1 MMCTAAEVTI
11 LSKISS
17 SLFKYSPG
25 KELKERMHLLFQRLL
40 FFCLCILLS
49 HAFVMPK
56 SSAIGNFMNMNTYC
70 ASQSLI
76 LPGKTA
82 ATMTKN
88 NMDGQK
94 GTNEIDYVKIL
105 GMFINPLNP
114 YSWFLYFFV
123 GINVFSILQN
133 Q

>member
-1 MMCTAAEVTI
+1 MN
-11 LSKISS
+11 
-17 SLFKYSPG
+17 
-25 KELKERMHLLFQRLL
+25 RLFQRLVL
-40 FFCLCILLS
+40 FSFCTLLC
-49 HAFVMPK
+49 HAFIMPK
-56 SSAIGNFMNMNTYC
+56 SGDIGNCMNMNTYGTP
-70 ASQSLI
+70 QSLI

-82 ATMTKN
+82 VAMAKN

-123 GINVFSILQN
+123 GINVFSALQN

>member
-1 MMCTAAEVTI
+1 
-11 LSKISS
+11 
-17 SLFKYSPG
+17 
-25 KELKERMHLLFQRLL
+25 MHRLFQRLVL
-40 FFCLCILLS
+40 FSLCTLLS

-56 SSAIGNFMNMNTYC
+56 SSAIEKCMNVNMNMNQYC
-70 ASQSLI
+70 TSQSLN

-82 ATMTKN
+82 VAMTKN

-123 GINVFSILQN
+123 GVNVFSILQN

>member
-1 MMCTAAEVTI
+1 
-11 LSKISS
+11 
-17 SLFKYSPG
+17 
-25 KELKERMHLLFQRLL
+25 MHRLFQRLVL
-40 FFCLCILLS
+40 FSLCTLLS

-56 SSAIGNFMNMNTYC
+56 SGAIEKCMNVSMNQYC
-70 ASQSLI
+70 TLQSLI

-82 ATMTKN
+82 VAMTKN

>member
-1 MMCTAAEVTI
+1 MHR
-11 LSKISS
+11 
-17 SLFKYSPG
+17 LFQG
-25 KELKERMHLLFQRLL
+25 LLLFS
-40 FFCLCILLS
+40 LCTFLS
-49 HAFVMPK
+49 HAFVMPN
-56 SSAIGNFMNMNTYC
+56 SGAIGNYMNMNTYGTP
-70 ASQSLI
+70 QSLI

-82 ATMTKN
+82 VAMANN

-94 GTNEIDYVKIL
+94 GTNEIDYGKIL